1 MTTARPPRSD
11 VSEHDL
17 EHATEVA
24 AELVRRFGNVYW
36 PFFERLE
43 RELGERHDRA
53 NRLVRFTKERSN
65 R

>member
-1 MTTARPPRSD
+1 MIIGDRSQSD

-24 AELVRRFGNVYW
+24 AELVRRFGHVYW

-43 RELGERHDRA
+43 RELGERRERA
-53 NRLVRFTKERSN
+53 SKLVRFTKERSN